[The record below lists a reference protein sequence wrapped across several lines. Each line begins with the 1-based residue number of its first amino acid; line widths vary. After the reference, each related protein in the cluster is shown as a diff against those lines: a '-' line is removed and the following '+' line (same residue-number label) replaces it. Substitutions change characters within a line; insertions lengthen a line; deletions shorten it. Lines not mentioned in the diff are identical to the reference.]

1 MKTNLY
7 PMRGRLYLKSKKY
20 KEPTVCP
27 KCGLVFTGGRWKRL
41 EEKPEGEVNTELC
54 PACKCIRDKYF
65 AGVLRINSD
74 LVKTKNEEIKNL
86 IRNEEEKMQRV
97 SPLRRIG
104 KIEEDIEKGKMVI
117 HTTFEHL
124 ATRIGKALARAYKG
138 ELEIK
143 YKVGVKAV
151 RVWWKR

>member
-7 PMRGRLYLKSKKY
+7 PVRGRLYLKSKKY

-27 KCGLVFTGGRWKRL
+27 ECGLVFTSGRWKRS
-41 EEKPEGEVNTELC
+41 EEKPEGKVNAELC
-54 PACKCIRDKYF
+54 PACKCIRDRYF

-86 IRNEEEKMQRV
+86 IRNEEEKGQRV
-97 SPLRRIG
+97 NPLRRVG
-104 KIEEDIEKGKMVI
+104 KIEEDIEKGKMVV